1 MVCPPLAQDSR
12 KTCGVWRLACTP
24 AGTIASQL
32 LIREGRPVSGSST
45 NTGASHL
52 VAALIES
59 GVERLF
65 SLSGNQILSIYDA
78 CLDAGLEII
87 HVRHE
92 AAAVH
97 MADAWGRLTGRPGVA
112 LLTAGPGHANGLSA
126 LFVARQSESPLVVL
140 SGQSARADDGRG
152 AFQEMPQAQLAQPL
166 AKAAWTAEDPG
177 SLGGD
182 VRRALDLAVRGRPG
196 PVAVSLPS
204 DVLEAQAPR
213 SDGAFQDPELPTQS
227 DADWRLIGEHLHTAD
242 RPLILA
248 GPAMMR
254 PPASTGLQELEAATG
269 VPVVATESPRGV
281 NDPSLGAFAEMLAQA
296 DVVLLLGKRLDHSL
310 QFGAPPF
317 FAADA
322 CFAQVDAD
330 VTELDRTRRN
340 VRSPQRLAAT
350 VHTDPQHAARQLA
363 AAGSAGHDGWRDA
376 VRAAVA
382 YRPAAWDSWR
392 SPPDGPLHPIEV
404 CQSIGPWVDDGIVV
418 IDGAEFGQWAQALL
432 SGRRRVI
439 NGPAGS
445 IGTSISFALTARL
458 FDREAPVVAI
468 QGDGTI
474 GFHLLE
480 FDTAVR
486 HGLPFVAV
494 VGNDA
499 GWNAERRL
507 QARTYG
513 DDRIFACDLLPSRYD
528 LAVAALGGH
537 GEHVTKPSDLDA
549 ALERAFASGLP
560 SLVNVA
566 IEPAEAPIVRRNGAP
581 APPGH

>member
-1 MVCPPLAQDSR
+1 MPSR
-12 KTCGVWRLACTP
+12 
-24 AGTIASQL
+24 
-32 LIREGRPVSGSST
+32 SG
-45 NTGASHL
+45 NTGAAHL

-65 SLSGNQILSIYDA
+65 SLSGNQILSVYDA

-97 MADAWGRLTGRPGVA
+97 MADAWGRLTGQPGVA

-126 LFVARQSESPLVVL
+126 LFVARQAESPLVVL

-166 AKAAWTAEDPG
+166 AKAAWTAEDAV

-182 VRRALDLAVRGRPG
+182 IRRALALASQGRPG
-196 PVAVSLPS
+196 PVVVSLPS

-213 SDGAFQDPELPTQS
+213 SDGESLCPALPML
-227 DADWRLIGEHLHTAD
+227 DENHGRRIGELLQTAQ
-242 RPLILA
+242 RPMILA
-248 GPAMMR
+248 GPAMTR
-254 PPASTGLQELEAATG
+254 PSATAPLQEVEAATG
-269 VPVVATESPRGV
+269 IPVVASESPRGV
-281 NDPSLGAFAEMLAQA
+281 NDPSLGAFAEVLAQA

-310 QFGAPPF
+310 QFGAPPV

-322 CFAQVDAD
+322 RFAQIDAD
-330 VTELDRTRRN
+330 AAVLDLTRRN
-340 VRSPQRLAAT
+340 VHPTQRITAAVHADPLHAARRLAA
-350 VHTDPQHAARQLA
+350 VAR
-363 AAGSAGHDGWRDA
+363 GAGHDAWRTA
-376 VRAAVA
+376 VKTALAH
-382 YRPAAWDSWR
+382 RPAAWDAWR
-392 SPPDGPLHPIEV
+392 SSPEGPLHPIEL
-404 CQSIGPWVDDGIVV
+404 CMAIRPWVSDGIVV
-418 IDGAEFGQWAQALL
+418 ADGGEFGQWVQALL

-445 IGTSISFALTARL
+445 IGSSIPFALAARIY
-458 FDREAPVVAI
+458 DRESPIVAL
-468 QGDGTI
+468 QGDGAV
-474 GFHLLE
+474 GFHLME

-486 HGLPFVAV
+486 HNLPFVAI

-507 QARTYG
+507 QARMYG
-513 DDRIFACDLLPSRYD
+513 EDRIFACDLLPSRYD
-528 LAVAALGGH
+528 LVVEALGGH
-537 GEHVTKPSDLDA
+537 GEHVTKPAELDA
-549 ALERAFASGLP
+549 ALDRAFASGLP

-581 APPGH
+581 PRAAH

>member
-1 MVCPPLAQDSR
+1 M
-12 KTCGVWRLACTP
+12 
-24 AGTIASQL
+24 
-32 LIREGRPVSGSST
+32 
-45 NTGASHL
+45 
-52 VAALIES
+52 
-59 GVERLF
+59 
-65 SLSGNQILSIYDA
+65 
-78 CLDAGLEII
+78 
-87 HVRHE
+87 
-92 AAAVH
+92 
-97 MADAWGRLTGRPGVA
+97 
-112 LLTAGPGHANGLSA
+112 
-126 LFVARQSESPLVVL
+126 
-140 SGQSARADDGRG
+140 
-152 AFQEMPQAQLAQPL
+152 
-166 AKAAWTAEDPG
+166 
-177 SLGGD
+177 
-182 VRRALDLAVRGRPG
+182 RRALDLAVRGQPG

-213 SDGAFQDPELPTQS
+213 SDGSLANSDVPTLTE
-227 DADWRLIGEHLHTAD
+227 ADQRCIGELLDTAQ

-254 PPASTGLQELEAATG
+254 PPASDDLEQLEVATG

-281 NDPSLGAFAEMLAQA
+281 NDPSLGAFAEVLAQA

-310 QFGAPPF
+310 QFGARPF
-317 FAADA
+317 VAADA
-322 CFAQVDAD
+322 CFVQIDAD
-330 VTELDRTRRN
+330 AAELERTRRN
-340 VRSPQRLAAT
+340 VRPPQRLAIA
-350 VHTDPQHAARQLA
+350 VQAHPGQAVRQLA
-363 AAGSAGHDGWRDA
+363 AGAGSARHDSWRDA

-382 YRPAAWDSWR
+382 YRPAAWEDWQ
-392 SPPDGPLHPIEV
+392 SPSDGPLHPIEV

-418 IDGAEFGQWAQALL
+418 MDGGEFGQWAQALL

-445 IGTSISFALTARL
+445 IGTSIPFALAARL
-458 FDREAPVVAI
+458 FDRDAPVVAI
-468 QGDGTI
+468 QGDGTV

-486 HGLPFVAV
+486 HDLPFVAV

-513 DDRIFACDLLPSRYD
+513 EDRIFACDLLPSRYD

-537 GEHVTKPSDLDA
+537 GEHVTKRSDLDA

-581 APPGH
+581 APAGH

>member
-1 MVCPPLAQDSR
+1 MS
-12 KTCGVWRLACTP
+12 
-24 AGTIASQL
+24 
-32 LIREGRPVSGSST
+32 GRSSA
-45 NTGASHL
+45 TGASHL
-52 VAALIES
+52 VAALIEA

-112 LLTAGPGHANGLSA
+112 LLTAGPGHANGLTG
-126 LFVARQSESPLVVL
+126 LIVAREAESPLVVL

-152 AFQEMPQAQLAQPL
+152 SFQEMPQAQLAQPL
-166 AKAAWTAEDPG
+166 SKAAWTAEHSG
-177 SLGGD
+177 SLGDD
-182 VRRALDLAVRGRPG
+182 VRRALDLAVQGRPG

-204 DVLEAQAPR
+204 DVLEAEAPR
-213 SDGAFQDPELPTQS
+213 SDGAFAVPDVSALTEADRRRVGELF
-227 DADWRLIGEHLHTAD
+227 AAAD
-242 RPLILA
+242 RPIILA

-254 PPASTGLQELEAATG
+254 PPASVDLEQLEAATG
-269 VPVVATESPRGV
+269 IPVVSSESPRGV
-281 NDPSLGAFAEMLAQA
+281 NDPSLGAFAEVLAQA
-296 DVVLLLGKRLDHSL
+296 DFLLLLGKRLDHSL

-330 VTELDRTRRN
+330 VAELDRTRRN
-340 VRSPQRLAAT
+340 VRPPQRLALA
-350 VHTDPQHAARQLA
+350 VEAHPGQAARQLA
-363 AAGSAGHDGWRDA
+363 AVAESAADDGWREA
-376 VRAAVA
+376 VRAAVDH
-382 YRPAAWDSWR
+382 RPAAWDAWQ
-392 SPPDGPLHPIEV
+392 SPPEGPLHPIEL
-404 CQSIGPWVDDGIVV
+404 CQSIRPWVDDGIVV
-418 IDGAEFGQWAQALL
+418 IDGGEFGQWAQALL

-445 IGTSISFALTARL
+445 IGTAIPFALAARL
-458 FDREAPVVAI
+458 FDREAPIVAI
-468 QGDGTI
+468 EGDGTA
-474 GFHLLE
+474 GYHLLE

-486 HGLPFVAV
+486 HDLPFVAV

-513 DDRIFACDLLPSRYD
+513 EDRIFACDLLPTRYD

-537 GEHVTKPSDLDA
+537 GEHVTKRSGLDA

-566 IEPAEAPIVRRNGAP
+566 IEPAEAPIVRREGTP
-581 APPGH
+581 VRTGH

>member
-1 MVCPPLAQDSR
+1 MSDR
-12 KTCGVWRLACTP
+12 
-24 AGTIASQL
+24 
-32 LIREGRPVSGSST
+32 SS

-52 VAALIES
+52 VAALIEA

-65 SLSGNQILSIYDA
+65 SLSGNQILSVYDA

-97 MADAWGRLTGRPGVA
+97 MADAWGRLSGRPGVA
-112 LLTAGPGHANGLSA
+112 LLTADPGHANGLSA

-152 AFQEMPQAQLAQPL
+152 AFQEMPQAELAHPL
-166 AKAAWTAEDPG
+166 AKAAWTAEDPR

-182 VRRALDLAVRGRPG
+182 VRRALDLAVHGRPG

-204 DVLEAQAPR
+204 DMLEAEAPR
-213 SDGAFQDPELPTQS
+213 SNDAFANPEIPT
-227 DADWRLIGEHLHTAD
+227 LTEAD
-242 RPLILA
+242 RRHIRELLDAAQRPMILA

-254 PPASTGLQELEAATG
+254 PPASVDLEQLEATTG

-281 NDPSLGAFAEMLAQA
+281 NDPSLRAFAEVLAQA
-296 DVVLLLGKRLDHSL
+296 DAVLLLGKRLDHSL

-317 FAADA
+317 FAAGA
-322 CFAQVDAD
+322 CLAQIDAD
-330 VTELDRTRRN
+330 SAELDRTRRN
-340 VRSPQRLAAT
+340 VRPPQRLAIAAQA
-350 VHTDPQHAARQLA
+350 HPGQAARQLA
-363 AAGSAGHDGWRDA
+363 AVAQSARRDRWRGA
-376 VRAAVA
+376 VRSAVA
-382 YRPAAWDSWR
+382 YRPAAWDAWQ
-392 SPPDGPLHPIEV
+392 SPPDGPLHPIEL
-404 CQSIGPWVDDGIVV
+404 CQSIRPRVEDGIVV
-418 IDGAEFGQWAQALL
+418 MDGGEFGQWAQALL

-445 IGTSISFALTARL
+445 IGTSIPFALAARL
-458 FDREAPVVAI
+458 LDRDAPIVAL
-468 QGDGTI
+468 QGDGAV

-486 HGLPFVAV
+486 HNLPFVAI

-513 DDRIFACDLLPSRYD
+513 EDRIFACDLLPTRYD
-528 LAVAALGGH
+528 LVAALGGH
-537 GEHVTKPSDLDA
+537 GEHVTKRSDLDA
-549 ALERAFASGLP
+549 ALDRAFASGLP

-581 APPGH
+581 ARAGH

>member
-1 MVCPPLAQDSR
+1 MS
-12 KTCGVWRLACTP
+12 
-24 AGTIASQL
+24 
-32 LIREGRPVSGSST
+32 GRSSI
-45 NTGASHL
+45 TGASHL

-126 LFVARQSESPLVVL
+126 LFVARLSESPLVVL

-152 AFQEMPQAQLAQPL
+152 AFQEMPQAELAQPL
-166 AKAAWTAEDPG
+166 AKAAWTAKDPA

-182 VRRALDLAVRGRPG
+182 VRRALELAVSGRPG
-196 PVAVSLPS
+196 PVVVSLPS

-213 SDGAFQDPELPTQS
+213 SDGIFAIPGVPRLT
-227 DADWRLIGEHLHTAD
+227 DADRRRIGELLHTAE

-254 PPASTGLQELEAATG
+254 PPACIDLEELEATTG

-281 NDPSLGAFAEMLAQA
+281 NDPSLGAFAEVLAQA

-330 VTELDRTRRN
+330 VIELDRTRRN
-340 VRSPQRLAAT
+340 VRSPQRLAIA
-350 VHTDPQHAARQLA
+350 VQSHPGKAARQLA
-363 AAGSAGHDGWRDA
+363 AASRSAGHDSWRDA
-376 VRAAVA
+376 MRAAVA
-382 YRPAAWDSWR
+382 HRPAAWDTWQ
-392 SPPDGPLHPIEV
+392 SPPQGPVHPIEL
-404 CQSIGPWVDDGIVV
+404 CQAIRPRVEDGTVV
-418 IDGAEFGQWAQALL
+418 MDGGEFGQWAQALL
-432 SGRRRVI
+432 SGHRRVI

-445 IGTSISFALTARL
+445 IGTSIPFALTARV

-486 HGLPFVAV
+486 HDLPFVAV

-513 DDRIFACDLLPSRYD
+513 EDRIFACDLLPSRYD

-537 GEHVTKPSDLDA
+537 GEHVTKRSDLDA
-549 ALERAFASGLP
+549 ALDRAFASGLP

-566 IEPAEAPIVRRNGAP
+566 IEPAEAPIVRRNEAP
-581 APPGH
+581 APTGH

>member
-1 MVCPPLAQDSR
+1 MSSR
-12 KTCGVWRLACTP
+12 
-24 AGTIASQL
+24 
-32 LIREGRPVSGSST
+32 SS

-78 CLDAGLEII
+78 CLDTGLEII

-166 AKAAWTAEDPG
+166 AKAAWTAEDSR
-177 SLGGD
+177 SLGCD
-182 VRRALDLAVRGRPG
+182 VRRALDLAGQGRPG
-196 PVAVSLPS
+196 PVAVSVPS

-213 SDGAFQDPELPTQS
+213 SDGAFANPEQPTLTDS
-227 DADWRLIGEHLHTAD
+227 DRRRIGELLATAN

-254 PPASTGLQELEAATG
+254 PPASVDLEQLEAKTG

-281 NDPSLGAFAEMLAQA
+281 NDPSLGAFAEVLVQA
-296 DVVLLLGKRLDHSL
+296 DVALLLGKRLDHSL

-322 CFAQVDAD
+322 CFAQIDAD
-330 VTELDRTRRN
+330 SAELDRTRRN
-340 VRSPQRLAAT
+340 IRPPQRLEIAVQA
-350 VHTDPQHAARQLA
+350 HPRHAASQLA
-363 AAGSAGHDGWRDA
+363 AVARSAAHGDWREA
-376 VRAAVA
+376 VRAAAA
-382 YRPAAWDSWR
+382 YRPAAWDAWQ

-404 CQSIGPWVDDGIVV
+404 CQSIGPWVNDGIVV
-418 IDGAEFGQWAQALL
+418 IDGGEFGQWAQALL

-445 IGTSISFALTARL
+445 IGTSIPFALTARL
-458 FDREAPVVAI
+458 FDRKAPVVAI

-486 HGLPFVAV
+486 HDLPFVAV

-537 GEHVTKPSDLDA
+537 GEHVTKRADLDA

-581 APPGH
+581 APTGH

>member
-1 MVCPPLAQDSR
+1 
-12 KTCGVWRLACTP
+12 
-24 AGTIASQL
+24 L
-32 LIREGRPVSGSST
+32 LWEGHTVSGRSSA
-45 NTGASHL
+45 TGASHL
-52 VAALIES
+52 VAALLEA

-112 LLTAGPGHANGLSA
+112 LLTAGPGHANGLTG
-126 LFVARQSESPLVVL
+126 LVVAREAESPLVVL
-140 SGQSARADDGRG
+140 SGQSSRADDGRG
-152 AFQEMPQAQLAQPL
+152 AFQEMRQAELAQPL
-166 AKAAWTAEDPG
+166 AKAAWTAEHSE
-177 SLGGD
+177 SLGDD
-182 VRRALDLAVRGRPG
+182 VRRALELAVRGRPG

-204 DVLEAQAPR
+204 DVLEAQAGR
-213 SDGAFQDPELPTQS
+213 SDGALAIPDVPTLT
-227 DADWRLIGEHLHTAD
+227 DADRRHIGELLTAAD

-248 GPAMMR
+248 GPTMMR
-254 PPASTGLQELEAATG
+254 PPARVDLEQLEAATG
-269 VPVVATESPRGV
+269 VPVVTTESPRGV
-281 NDPSLGAFAEMLAQA
+281 NDPSLGAFAEVLARA

-330 VTELDRTRRN
+330 VAELDRTRRN
-340 VRSPQRLAAT
+340 VRPPQRLALA
-350 VHTDPQHAARQLA
+350 VEAHPGHAARQLA
-363 AAGSAGHDGWRDA
+363 AAAESAGNDGWRGA
-376 VRAAVA
+376 VRAAVD
-382 YRPAAWDSWR
+382 YRPAAWDAWK
-392 SPPDGPLHPIEV
+392 SPTQGPLHPIEL
-404 CQSIGPWVDDGIVV
+404 CQSIRPWVDDGIVV
-418 IDGAEFGQWAQALL
+418 IDGGEFGQWAQALL
-432 SGRRRVI
+432 SGRRRII

-445 IGTSISFALTARL
+445 IGTAIPFALAARL
-458 FDREAPVVAI
+458 FDRRAPIVAI
-468 QGDGTI
+468 EGDGTT
-474 GFHLLE
+474 GYHLLE

-486 HGLPFVAV
+486 HNLPFVAV

-513 DDRIFACDLLPSRYD
+513 EDRIFACDLLPTRYD

-537 GEHVTKPSDLDA
+537 GEHVTRRADLDA
-549 ALERAFASGLP
+549 ALERAFASGLS

-566 IEPAEAPIVRRNGAP
+566 IEPAEAPIVRRDGTP
-581 APPGH
+581 ARTGH

>member
-1 MVCPPLAQDSR
+1 MPSC
-12 KTCGVWRLACTP
+12 
-24 AGTIASQL
+24 
-32 LIREGRPVSGSST
+32 SS
-45 NTGASHL
+45 NTGAAHL

-65 SLSGNQILSIYDA
+65 SLSGNQILSVYDA

-126 LFVARQSESPLVVL
+126 LFVARQAESPLVVL

-166 AKAAWTAEDPG
+166 AKTAWTAKDAG
-177 SLGGD
+177 SLGGE
-182 VRRALDLAVRGRPG
+182 VRRALDLASHGRPG
-196 PVAVSLPS
+196 PVVVSLPS

-213 SDGAFQDPELPTQS
+213 ADGESLCPDLPILDDNDGRRIRELLQ
-227 DADWRLIGEHLHTAD
+227 TAQ
-242 RPLILA
+242 RPMILA

-254 PPASTGLQELEAATG
+254 PPASAALQDLKAATA
-269 VPVVATESPRGV
+269 VPVVASESPRGV
-281 NDPSLGAFAEMLAQA
+281 NDPSLGAVAEVLAQA

-310 QFGAPPF
+310 QFGASPVF
-317 FAADA
+317 SSDA
-322 CFAQVDAD
+322 RFAQVDAD
-330 VTELDRTRRN
+330 DSVLDLTQRN
-340 VRSPQRLAAT
+340 VRPTQRIAA
-350 VHTDPQHAARQLA
+350 
-363 AAGSAGHDGWRDA
+363 A
-376 VRAAVA
+376 VRADPLNAARRLASVARGVGHDAWRTAVRTAVA
-382 YRPAAWDSWR
+382 YRPAAWDAWR
-392 SPPDGPLHPIEV
+392 TPPEGPLHPIEL
-404 CQSIGPWVDDGIVV
+404 CMAIRPWIQDGIVV
-418 IDGAEFGQWAQALL
+418 ADGGEFGQWVQALL

-445 IGTSISFALTARL
+445 IGSSIPFALAARIY
-458 FDREAPVVAI
+458 DRESPIVAL
-468 QGDGTI
+468 QGDGAV
-474 GFHLLE
+474 GFHLME

-486 HGLPFVAV
+486 HNLPFVAI

-507 QARTYG
+507 QARMYG
-513 DDRIFACDLLPSRYD
+513 EDRIFACDLLPSRYD
-528 LAVAALGGH
+528 LVVESLGGH
-537 GEHVTKPSDLDA
+537 GEHVTKPAELDA
-549 ALERAFASGLP
+549 ALDRAFASGLP

-581 APPGH
+581 PRAAH

>member
-1 MVCPPLAQDSR
+1 MPSC
-12 KTCGVWRLACTP
+12 
-24 AGTIASQL
+24 
-32 LIREGRPVSGSST
+32 SS
-45 NTGASHL
+45 NTGAAHL

-65 SLSGNQILSIYDA
+65 SLSGNQILSVYDA

-97 MADAWGRLTGRPGVA
+97 MADAWGRLTGQPGVA

-126 LFVARQSESPLVVL
+126 LFVARQAESPLVVL

-166 AKAAWTAEDPG
+166 AKAAWTAEDAG

-182 VRRALDLAVRGRPG
+182 VRRALALASHGRPG
-196 PVAVSLPS
+196 PVVVSLPS

-213 SDGAFQDPELPTQS
+213 ADGESLCPDLPIL
-227 DADWRLIGEHLHTAD
+227 DENDGRRIGELLQTAQ
-242 RPLILA
+242 RPMILA

-254 PPASTGLQELEAATG
+254 TPASAALQEVEAATG
-269 VPVVATESPRGV
+269 VPVVASESPRGV
-281 NDPSLGAFAEMLAQA
+281 NDPSLGAFAEVLAQA

-310 QFGAPPF
+310 QFGALPV

-322 CFAQVDAD
+322 RFAQIDAD
-330 VTELDRTRRN
+330 VDVLDLTRRN
-340 VRSPQRLAAT
+340 VHPTQRITAAVHADPLHAARRLAA
-350 VHTDPQHAARQLA
+350 VAR
-363 AAGSAGHDGWRDA
+363 GAGHDAWRTA
-376 VRAAVA
+376 VKTALAH
-382 YRPAAWDSWR
+382 RPAAWDAWR
-392 SPPDGPLHPIEV
+392 SPPEGPLHPIEL
-404 CQSIGPWVDDGIVV
+404 CMAIRPWVSDGIVV
-418 IDGAEFGQWAQALL
+418 ADGGEFGQWVQALL

-445 IGTSISFALTARL
+445 IGSSIPFALAARIY
-458 FDREAPVVAI
+458 DRESPIVAL
-468 QGDGTI
+468 QGDGAV
-474 GFHLLE
+474 GFHLME

-486 HGLPFVAV
+486 HNLPFVAI

-507 QARTYG
+507 QARMYG
-513 DDRIFACDLLPSRYD
+513 EDRIFACDLLPSRYD
-528 LAVAALGGH
+528 LVVEALGGH
-537 GEHVTKPSDLDA
+537 GEHVTKPAELDA
-549 ALERAFASGLP
+549 ALDRAFASGLP

-581 APPGH
+581 PRAAH

>member
-1 MVCPPLAQDSR
+1 ML
-12 KTCGVWRLACTP
+12 T
-24 AGTIASQL
+24 
-32 LIREGRPVSGSST
+32 REGRSVSERTS
-45 NTGASHL
+45 NTGAAHL

-152 AFQEMPQAQLAQPL
+152 AFQEMPQATLAQPL
-166 AKAAWTAEDPG
+166 SKASWTAERSA
-177 SLGGD
+177 SLGSD

-204 DVLEAQAPR
+204 DVLEAQVPR
-213 SDGAFQDPELPTQS
+213 SDDAFANSELPTLSEAGQH
-227 DADWRLIGEHLHTAD
+227 RIGELLDAAQ
-242 RPLILA
+242 RPMILA

-254 PPASTGLQELEAATG
+254 PPASIDLEQLEATAG

-281 NDPSLGAFAEMLAQA
+281 NDPSLGAFAEVLAQA

-330 VTELDRTRRN
+330 VAELDRTRRN
-340 VRSPQRLAAT
+340 VRSPQRLAIA
-350 VHTDPQHAARQLA
+350 VQAHPGQAARQLA
-363 AAGSAGHDGWRDA
+363 AVSGSARHDSWRDA
-376 VRAAVA
+376 VRAAVD
-382 YRPAAWDSWR
+382 YRPAEWDAWQ
-392 SPPDGPLHPIEV
+392 SPPDGPLHPIEL
-404 CQSIGPWVDDGIVV
+404 CQSIRSFVENGIVV
-418 IDGAEFGQWAQALL
+418 MDGGEFGQWAQALL
-432 SGRRRVI
+432 SGRRRII

-445 IGTSISFALTARL
+445 IGTAIPFALAARL
-458 FDREAPVVAI
+458 FDREAPIVAI
-468 QGDGTI
+468 EGDGTA
-474 GFHLLE
+474 GYHLLE

-486 HGLPFVAV
+486 HDLPFVAV

-513 DDRIFACDLLPSRYD
+513 EDRIFACDLLPTRYD

-537 GEHVTKPSDLDA
+537 GEHVTRRADLEA
-549 ALERAFASGLP
+549 AFERAFASGLP

-566 IEPAEAPIVRRNGAP
+566 IEPAEAPIVRRDGTAVRT
-581 APPGH
+581 GH

>member
-1 MVCPPLAQDSR
+1 MS
-12 KTCGVWRLACTP
+12 
-24 AGTIASQL
+24 
-32 LIREGRPVSGSST
+32 GRSS

-97 MADAWGRLTGRPGVA
+97 MADAWGRLTGGPGVA

-126 LFVARQSESPLVVL
+126 LFVARQAESPLVVL

-152 AFQEMPQAQLAQPL
+152 AFQEMPQAELAQPL
-166 AKAAWTAEDPG
+166 AKAARTAEDPG

-182 VRRALDLAVRGRPG
+182 VRRALDLAARGRPG

-213 SDGAFQDPELPTQS
+213 NDGIFAIPDVPRLT
-227 DADWRLIGEHLHTAD
+227 DADRRRIGELLTTAN

-254 PPASTGLQELEAATG
+254 PPASIDLEQLEATTG
-269 VPVVATESPRGV
+269 VPVVSTESPRGV
-281 NDPSLGAFAEMLAQA
+281 NDPSLGAFAEVLAQVDA
-296 DVVLLLGKRLDHSL
+296 VLLLGKRLDHSL

-322 CFAQVDAD
+322 CFAQVDAE
-330 VTELDRTRRN
+330 VSELDRTRRN
-340 VRSPQRLAAT
+340 VRPPQRLAIA
-350 VHTDPQHAARQLA
+350 VQARPGQAARQLA
-363 AAGSAGHDGWRDA
+363 AAAGCARHDNWRDA

-382 YRPAAWDSWR
+382 HRPAAWDAWQ
-392 SPPDGPLHPIEV
+392 SPPQGPVHPIEL
-404 CQSIGPWVDDGIVV
+404 CQAIRPRVEDGTV
-418 IDGAEFGQWAQALL
+418 IMDGGEFGQWAQALL

-445 IGTSISFALTARL
+445 IGTSIPFALAARL

-486 HGLPFVAV
+486 HDLPFVAI

-513 DDRIFACDLLPSRYD
+513 EDRIFACDLLPSRYD

-537 GEHVTKPSDLDA
+537 GEHVTKRSDLDA
-549 ALERAFASGLP
+549 ALDRALASGLP

-566 IEPAEAPIVRRNGAP
+566 IEPAEAPIVRRNEAP
-581 APPGH
+581 APAGH

>member
-1 MVCPPLAQDSR
+1 MSSR
-12 KTCGVWRLACTP
+12 
-24 AGTIASQL
+24 
-32 LIREGRPVSGSST
+32 SS

-112 LLTAGPGHANGLSA
+112 LLTAGPGHANALSA

-140 SGQSARADDGRG
+140 SGQSARGDDGRG

-166 AKAAWTAEDPG
+166 AKAAWTAEDSG
-177 SLGGD
+177 SLGRD
-182 VRRALDLAVRGRPG
+182 VRCALDLAGQGRPG
-196 PVAVSLPS
+196 PVAVSVPS

-213 SDGAFQDPELPTQS
+213 SDGAFANPERPTLTDS
-227 DADWRLIGEHLHTAD
+227 DRRRIGELLATAN

-254 PPASTGLQELEAATG
+254 PPASVDLEQLEATTG

-281 NDPSLGAFAEMLAQA
+281 NDPSLGAFAEVLVQA

-310 QFGAPPF
+310 QFGASPF

-322 CFAQVDAD
+322 CFAQIDAD
-330 VTELDRTRRN
+330 SAELDRTRRN
-340 VRSPQRLAAT
+340 IRPPQRLEIAAQA
-350 VHTDPQHAARQLA
+350 HPGQAARQLA
-363 AAGSAGHDGWRDA
+363 SAAGSAGHDGWRDA

-382 YRPAAWDSWR
+382 HRPAAWDSWQ
-392 SPPDGPLHPIEV
+392 SPSDGPLHPIEV
-404 CQSIGPWVDDGIVV
+404 CQSVGPWVDDGIVV
-418 IDGAEFGQWAQALL
+418 IDGGEFGQWAQALL

-445 IGTSISFALTARL
+445 IGTSVPFALTARL
-458 FDREAPVVAI
+458 FDRRAPVVAI

-537 GEHVTKPSDLDA
+537 GEHVTKRADLDA

-581 APPGH
+581 APTGH

>member
-1 MVCPPLAQDSR
+1 MSGR
-12 KTCGVWRLACTP
+12 S
-24 AGTIASQL
+24 SQ
-32 LIREGRPVSGSST
+32 
-45 NTGASHL
+45 TGASHL

-65 SLSGNQILSIYDA
+65 SLSGNQILSVYDA
-78 CLDAGLEII
+78 CLDAGIEII

-126 LFVARQSESPLVVL
+126 LFVARQAESPLVVL
-140 SGQSARADDGRG
+140 SGQSARAEDGRG

-166 AKAAWTAEDPG
+166 AKAAWTAEDSG

-182 VRRALDLAVRGRPG
+182 VRRALDLAAQGRPG

-213 SDGAFQDPELPTQS
+213 SDGSLVSPNSPVLS
-227 DADWRLIGEHLHTAD
+227 DTDRRRIGELLDSAH
-242 RPLILA
+242 RPMILA

-254 PPASTGLQELEAATG
+254 PPASAALQGLEAMTG
-269 VPVVATESPRGV
+269 IPVVATESPRGV
-281 NDPSLGAFAEMLAQA
+281 NDPSLGAFAEVLAQA
-296 DVVLLLGKRLDHSL
+296 DVILLVGKRLDHSL

-330 VTELDRTRRN
+330 LVELDCTRRN
-340 VRSPQRLAAT
+340 VRSPQRLAMA
-350 VHTDPQHAARQLA
+350 VHADPGQAARQLA
-363 AAGSAGHDGWRDA
+363 AVAGSARHESWSAA

-382 YRPAAWDSWR
+382 YRPAAWDAWQ

-404 CQSIGPWVDDGIVV
+404 CQAIGPRVDDGVV
-418 IDGAEFGQWAQALL
+418 IIDGGEFGQWAQALL
-432 SGRRRVI
+432 SGRQRVI

-445 IGTSISFALTARL
+445 IGTSIPFALAARL
-458 FDREAPVVAI
+458 FDREAPIVAI
-468 QGDGTI
+468 QGDGTV

-486 HGLPFVAV
+486 HDLPFVAV

-513 DDRIFACDLLPSRYD
+513 EDRVFACDLLSSRYD

-537 GEHVTKPSDLDA
+537 GEHVTRRADLDA

-581 APPGH
+581 ARAGH

>member
-1 MVCPPLAQDSR
+1 MSAR
-12 KTCGVWRLACTP
+12 
-24 AGTIASQL
+24 
-32 LIREGRPVSGSST
+32 SST
-45 NTGASHL
+45 TGASHL

-112 LLTAGPGHANGLSA
+112 LLTAGPGHANGLTG
-126 LFVARQSESPLVVL
+126 LIVAREAESPLVVL

-152 AFQEMPQAQLAQPL
+152 SFQEMPQAQLAQPL
-166 AKAAWTAEDPG
+166 SKAAWTAEHSG
-177 SLGGD
+177 SLGDD
-182 VRRALDLAVRGRPG
+182 VRRALDLAVQGRPG

-204 DVLEAQAPR
+204 DVLEAQVPR
-213 SDGAFQDPELPTQS
+213 SDGELAIPDVPTLT
-227 DADWRLIGEHLHTAD
+227 DADLRGIGELLATAR
-242 RPLILA
+242 RPMILA

-254 PPASTGLQELEAATG
+254 PPASVDLQQLEAATG
-269 VPVVATESPRGV
+269 VPVVPSESPRGV
-281 NDPSLGAFAEMLAQA
+281 NDPSLGAFAEVLAQA
-296 DVVLLLGKRLDHSL
+296 DFLMLLGKRLDHSL

-330 VTELDRTRRN
+330 VAELDRTRRN
-340 VRSPQRLAAT
+340 VRPPQRLALA
-350 VHTDPQHAARQLA
+350 VQAHPRHAARQLSA
-363 AAGSAGHDGWRDA
+363 AAERAVDDGWRDA
-376 VRAAVA
+376 VSAAVD
-382 YRPAAWDSWR
+382 YRPAAWNAWQ
-392 SPPDGPLHPIEV
+392 SPPEGPLHPIEL
-404 CQSIGPWVDDGIVV
+404 CQSIRSFVEQGIV
-418 IDGAEFGQWAQALL
+418 IEDGGEFGQWAQALL
-432 SGRRRVI
+432 HGRRRII

-445 IGTSISFALTARL
+445 IGTSIPFALAGRL
-458 FDREAPVVAI
+458 FDRKAPIVAI
-468 QGDGTI
+468 QGDGTA
-474 GFHLLE
+474 GYHLLE

-486 HGLPFVAV
+486 HNLPFVAV

-513 DDRIFACDLLPSRYD
+513 EDRIFACDLLSTRYD

-537 GEHVTKPSDLDA
+537 GEHVTRRADLVA
-549 ALERAFASGLP
+549 ALERAFASRLP

-566 IEPAEAPIVRRNGAP
+566 IEPAEAPIVRRDGAP
-581 APPGH
+581 VRTEH

>member
-1 MVCPPLAQDSR
+1 MSSR
-12 KTCGVWRLACTP
+12 
-24 AGTIASQL
+24 
-32 LIREGRPVSGSST
+32 SS
-45 NTGASHL
+45 NTGSSHL

-152 AFQEMPQAQLAQPL
+152 AFQEMPQAELAQPL
-166 AKAAWTAEDPG
+166 AKAAWTAEDSA

-204 DVLEAQAPR
+204 DVLEAQVPR
-213 SDGAFQDPELPTQS
+213 SDDAFANSELPTLTEAGQH
-227 DADWRLIGEHLHTAD
+227 RIGELLDTAQ
-242 RPLILA
+242 RPMILA

-254 PPASTGLQELEAATG
+254 PPASDYLEQLESTAG

-281 NDPSLGAFAEMLAQA
+281 NDPSLGAFAEVLAQA

-310 QFGAPPF
+310 QFGAPPL

-330 VTELDRTRRN
+330 VAELDRTTSN
-340 VRSPQRLAAT
+340 VRPPQQLAIA
-350 VHTDPQHAARQLA
+350 VQAHPGQAAGQIAA
-363 AAGSAGHDGWRDA
+363 AAGSARHESWRDA

-382 YRPAAWDSWR
+382 HRPAAWDSWQ
-392 SPPDGPLHPIEV
+392 SPPQGPLHPIEV

-418 IDGAEFGQWAQALL
+418 IDGGEFGQWAQALL
-432 SGRRRVI
+432 SGRRRVV

-445 IGTSISFALTARL
+445 IGTSIPFALTARL
-458 FDREAPVVAI
+458 FDPDAPVVAI

-486 HGLPFVAV
+486 HNLPFVAI

-513 DDRIFACDLLPSRYD
+513 EDRIFACDLLPTRYD

-537 GEHVTKPSDLDA
+537 GEHVTKRSELDT

-566 IEPAEAPIVRRNGAP
+566 IEPTEAPIVRRNGAP
-581 APPGH
+581 APTGH

>member
-1 MVCPPLAQDSR
+1 MVTAVVGWDARPQVPS
-12 KTCGVWRLACTP
+12 P
-24 AGTIASQL
+24 ADTQL
-32 LIREGRPVSGSST
+32 QEGRAVSGRSST
-45 NTGASHL
+45 TGASHL
-52 VAALIES
+52 VSALIEA

-126 LFVARQSESPLVVL
+126 LFVAREAESPLVVL
-140 SGQSARADDGRG
+140 SGQSSSGDDGRG

-166 AKAAWTAEDPG
+166 AKAAWTAGDSG

-182 VRRALDLAVRGRPG
+182 VHRALDLAAQGRPG

-204 DVLEAQAPR
+204 DVLEAESPR
-213 SDGAFQDPELPTQS
+213 ADGILANPGLPEI
-227 DADWRLIGEHLHTAD
+227 DRADGRRIAELLLAAE

-254 PPASTGLQELEAATG
+254 PPASVDLQQLETATG
-269 VPVVATESPRGV
+269 IPVVSGESPRGV
-281 NDPSLGAFAEMLAQA
+281 YDPSLGAFAEVLARA
-296 DVVLLLGKRLDHSL
+296 DVLLLLGKRLDHSL

-317 FAADA
+317 FAADTR
-322 CFAQVDAD
+322 FAQIDAD
-330 VTELDRTRRN
+330 VAELDRTRRN
-340 VRSPQRLAAT
+340 VRQPQSLAAA
-350 VHTDPQHAARQLA
+350 VHAHPSHAARQLA
-363 AAGSAGHDGWRDA
+363 AAAGRAGHDSWRHA
-376 VRAAVA
+376 VRAGVD
-382 YRPAAWDSWR
+382 YRPAAWDAWQSQ
-392 SPPDGPLHPIEV
+392 PDRPLHPIEL
-404 CQSIGPWVDDGIVV
+404 CQSIRSWVENGIVV
-418 IDGAEFGQWAQALL
+418 MDGGEFGQWAQALL

-445 IGTSISFALTARL
+445 IGTSIPFALAARL

-468 QGDGTI
+468 QGDGTV

-486 HGLPFVAV
+486 HNLPFVAV

-513 DDRIFACDLLPSRYD
+513 EDRIFACDLLPTRYD

-537 GEHVTKPSDLDA
+537 GENVTKRADLDA

-566 IEPAEAPIVRRNGAP
+566 IEPAEAPIVRRAGAA

>member
-1 MVCPPLAQDSR
+1 MPSC
-12 KTCGVWRLACTP
+12 
-24 AGTIASQL
+24 
-32 LIREGRPVSGSST
+32 SS
-45 NTGASHL
+45 NTGAAHL

-65 SLSGNQILSIYDA
+65 SLSGNQILSVYDA

-126 LFVARQSESPLVVL
+126 LFVARQAESPLVVL

-166 AKAAWTAEDPG
+166 AKTAWTAKDAG

-182 VRRALDLAVRGRPG
+182 LRRALALASHGRPG
-196 PVAVSLPS
+196 PVVVNLPS

-213 SDGAFQDPELPTQS
+213 SDGESLCPELPML
-227 DADWRLIGEHLHTAD
+227 DDNDGRRIGELLQTAQ
-242 RPLILA
+242 RPMILA

-254 PPASTGLQELEAATG
+254 PPATAPLQELEVATG
-269 VPVVATESPRGV
+269 VPVVTGESPRGV
-281 NDPSLGAFAEMLAQA
+281 NDPSLGAVAEVLAQA

-310 QFGAPPF
+310 QFGASPVF
-317 FAADA
+317 SSDA
-322 CFAQVDAD
+322 RFAQVDAD
-330 VTELDRTRRN
+330 DSVLDLTQRN
-340 VRSPQRLAAT
+340 VRPTQRIAAA
-350 VHTDPQHAARQLA
+350 VRADPLHAARRLA
-363 AAGSAGHDGWRDA
+363 SVARGAGHDAWRTA
-376 VRAAVA
+376 VRTAVA
-382 YRPAAWDSWR
+382 YRPAAWDAWR
-392 SPPDGPLHPIEV
+392 SPPEGPLHPIEL
-404 CQSIGPWVDDGIVV
+404 CMAIQPWVEDGIVV
-418 IDGAEFGQWAQALL
+418 ADGGEFGQWVQALL
-432 SGRRRVI
+432 SGQRRVI

-445 IGTSISFALTARL
+445 IGSSIPFALAARIY
-458 FDREAPVVAI
+458 DRESPIVAL
-468 QGDGTI
+468 QGDGAV
-474 GFHLLE
+474 GFHLME

-486 HGLPFVAV
+486 HNLPFVAI

-507 QARTYG
+507 QARMYG
-513 DDRIFACDLLPSRYD
+513 EDRIFACDLLPSRYD
-528 LAVAALGGH
+528 LVVKALGGH
-537 GEHVTKPSDLDA
+537 GEHVTKPAELDA
-549 ALERAFASGLP
+549 ALDRAFASGLP

-581 APPGH
+581 PRAAH